1 MATRALT
8 ARSVLLSVLLGT
20 DPPRLPVALLVRTTA
35 LFGIAEGTTRT
46 ALSRMVASGD
56 VRTDDGAYELADPAL
71 LARRTRQE
79 ASRRGAVDRWDGTW
93 TQAVVVADG
102 ARPAPA
108 RAALRA
114 DLRAARLAE
123 LRDGVWMRP
132 ANLGAPPPLD
142 DVVWFRATAPA
153 SRELA
158 SDLWDL
164 HAWAHDA
171 RALDRRLTAASPR
184 LERGD
189 RSMLADGF
197 VLSADVLRHLQADP
211 LLPSQL
217 LPVGWPGVAL
227 RDTYD
232 RYDRAYRSVLA
243 DWFRAAR
250 RDDR

>member
-1 MATRALT
+1 M
-8 ARSVLLSVLLGT
+8 LLGT

-79 ASRRGAVDRWDGTW
+79 ASRRGATGRWDGTW
-93 TQAVVVADG
+93 TEAVVAADG
-102 ARPAPA
+102 ARPAA
-108 RAALRA
+108 VRATLRA

-142 DVVWFRATAPA
+142 DVVWFRATPRVTDGDDAG
-153 SRELA
+153 RLA
-158 SDLWDL
+158 ARLWDL
-164 HAWAHDA
+164 RAWASEA
-171 RALDRRLTAASPR
+171 RTLDRRLTAALPR

-189 RSMLADGF
+189 RTMLADGF

-211 LLPSQL
+211 LLPTEL
-217 LPVGWPGVAL
+217 LPADWPGAAL